1 MKKRIWSTA
10 ASALVVLATSLS
22 AVTMAHAES
31 TPAKKEL
38 IAKMLQL
45 QAPASEALARQLAE
59 APAMR
64 LMQQVGPALQFRVAP
79 EKREALAKDI
89 QGDMKKYV
97 DEAVP
102 LLRER
107 AGKLAPTIVGP
118 MLEEKFTEDE
128 LKQLIAFLESPV
140 QKKLAQLNGDIQKS
154 LSEKLVAET
163 RGVIEPKVKVMEQA
177 ISQRV
182 SQAVAAAPAAKPASK

>member
-1 MKKRIWSTA
+1 M
-10 ASALVVLATSLS
+10 
-22 AVTMAHAES
+22 
-31 TPAKKEL
+31 
-38 IAKMLQL
+38 
-45 QAPASEALARQLAE
+45 
-59 APAMR
+59 
-64 LMQQVGPALQFRVAP
+64 AP

-107 AGKLAPTIVGP
+107 AAKLAPTIIGP
-118 MLEEKFTEDE
+118 MLEEKFSEDE

-163 RGVIEPKVKVMEQA
+163 RGVVEPKVKVMEQA

-182 SQAVAAAPAAKPASK
+182 SQAVAATPAAKPASK